1 MSQQSAS
8 APTRSASEAHRA
20 PVDWRR
26 LRGPAAVIALVALAV
41 SSVGPSIAA
50 LLAGRLAEHPEG
62 GLVAWL
68 VSVLVGAS
76 SGVAVVHVVAALG
89 AATLVALTAATAP
102 TSRPRPEDRPVG
114 TTLRPRRA
122 GYALAMAPVGAA
134 GVVGHVMLGFL
145 A

>member
-68 VSVLVGAS
+68 AVLLLGSAVLAACATPSRMSGQVG
-76 SGVAVVHVVAALG
+76 
-89 AATLVALTAATAP
+89 
-102 TSRPRPEDRPVG
+102 
-114 TTLRPRRA
+114 
-122 GYALAMAPVGAA
+122 GYWFWSMFVE
-134 GVVGHVMLGFL
+134 
-145 A
+145 